1 MTSTQHEPVTV
12 HAADAAPGLGESVDQ
27 QRERLLALRAQ
38 LVQERQRAISPAVG
52 RALEMA
58 EIYLFLGLG
67 YVGYTDELL
76 PASDA
81 DRAGRA

>member
-1 MTSTQHEPVTV
+1 MTSTQHDPIT
-12 HAADAAPGLGESVDQ
+12 APQTTMPPPGLGESVDR

-38 LVQERQRAISPAVG
+38 LIQERERAISPAVS

-58 EIYLFLGLG
+58 ETYLFLGLG

-76 PASDA
+76 PDS
-81 DRAGRA
+81 GT